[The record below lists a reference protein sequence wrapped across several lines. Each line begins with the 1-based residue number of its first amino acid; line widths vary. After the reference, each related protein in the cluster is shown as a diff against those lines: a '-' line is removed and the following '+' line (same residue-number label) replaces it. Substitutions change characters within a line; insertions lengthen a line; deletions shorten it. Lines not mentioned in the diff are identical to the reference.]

1 MTTSSLIER
10 ARRSAGLTQAELA
23 ARAGTSQAAVA
34 RYERGTDLPTIP
46 TLERLLRGCGQ
57 ELRLASS
64 PSASRL
70 PSSVRGQIGDQAA
83 RLRHGRGRLLAAARR
98 RGIRTIRVFG
108 SVARGDARP
117 GSDVDLLVELEP
129 GRTLLDLAGFRR
141 DAQKIVGLDVD
152 VVTSETVQPKFRD
165 AVLSEA
171 VPL

>member
-1 MTTSSLIER
+1 MTASMLIER

-34 RYERGTDLPTIP
+34 RYERGNDVPTIP

-64 PSASRL
+64 RHPSRP
-70 PSSVRGQIGDQAA
+70 PSSVRGQIGEQAA
-83 RLRHGRGRLLAAARR
+83 LLRHERGRLLAAARR
-98 RGIRTIRVFG
+98 RGVRSVRVFG

-117 GSDVDLLVELEP
+117 DSDVDLLVELEP

-141 DAQKIVGLDVD
+141 DAQTIVGLDVD
-152 VVTSETVQPKFRD
+152 VVTPETVQRTFRD

>member
-1 MTTSSLIER
+1 M
-10 ARRSAGLTQAELA
+10 
-23 ARAGTSQAAVA
+23 
-34 RYERGTDLPTIP
+34 
-46 TLERLLRGCGQ
+46 
-57 ELRLASS
+57 
-64 PSASRL
+64 
-70 PSSVRGQIGDQAA
+70 
-83 RLRHGRGRLLAAARR
+83 
-98 RGIRTIRVFG
+98 FG